1 MLPPS
6 SNIVKFQKQFYVY
19 PTAGSERFLW
29 NFVFN
34 EMYSSINKQTFYI
47 ADFRA
52 YMILFRTHHPCLLI
66 IDIRLFS
73 N

>member
-29 NFVFN
+29 KFVF
-34 EMYSSINKQTFYI
+34 MKCI
-47 ADFRA
+47 
-52 YMILFRTHHPCLLI
+52 PLLTSRHFI
-66 IDIRLFS
+66 
-73 N
+73 